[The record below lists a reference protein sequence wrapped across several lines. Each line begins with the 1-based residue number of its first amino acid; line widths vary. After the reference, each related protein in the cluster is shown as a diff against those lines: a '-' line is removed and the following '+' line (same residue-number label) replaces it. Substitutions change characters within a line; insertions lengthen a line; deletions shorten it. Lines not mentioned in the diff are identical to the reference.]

1 MPGIAPTQA
10 AFAHRLA
17 IAFKLSNF
25 VEEIAQAIRRDAT
38 VQLSDGTQ
46 RDPSY
51 VVRDKDGKIKKFWRT
66 EKDIHRIR
74 RYQIYDKIQH
84 EGTDFLKPNWYHARQ
99 GREQD
104 AQTNYQAYN
113 FLTVISDALV
123 NLQMGNG
130 VTIRTGI
137 ESLDV
142 MLNDDMK
149 ITEHIKKW
157 TYETSVYGFVGIQ
170 IVSDEEAGT
179 LEIHRILPHNLYVRR
194 AANKDA
200 EPLCISKKIFIPKEE
215 IPDWDKI
222 PAQELSNKK
231 QPLSNVNMSGFVFE
245 ERHFKGMIENY
256 LWVVNDNEITNRIPM
271 KYYMPEVEDIVLT
284 GLQDFAITIIPNE
297 ERLGEYIGDW
307 DNLLSINL
315 SFNDRASRIGEL
327 LNKFEAPQMVVS
339 ETQATLDPSTGKVY
353 YRVPRQGV
361 IMVRPQDKFTPT
373 YLQPSVDT
381 AGSENNLQALMR
393 MVGIHSQV
401 SLSLFDPAEMTKIE
415 SGRAYKLKL
424 TPTIAKVDG
433 RTTPQIEAWKKLIF
447 NIMSAINFSHEKNLV
462 MDHLQ
467 DGIKVENQNFA
478 DKCKGSLNRL
488 QEGGMKISLD
498 SFEEIF
504 SKFEVLNGQPRGIF
518 IQDPALAETPEE
530 LQYLA
535 DEGLLNRIMDNER
548 QMQEI
553 LRLKQI
559 DVEFASGL
567 PQDDAAAL
575 ERVNSQVPT
584 LSQLTYLEQ
593 NQNMT
598 TERAQE
604 EIRRINDQQQAVL
617 GNVFDGL
624 AGGMQV
630 PGEDAGI
637 PDLGNVP
644 GDAITEG
651 AGVTAVAA

>member
-1 MPGIAPTQA
+1 MPGIAPTQL
-10 AFAHRLA
+10 AFAHRLT

-66 EKDIHRIR
+66 DKDIHRIR
-74 RYQIYDKIQH
+74 RYQIYDRIQH
-84 EGTDFLKPNWYHARQ
+84 EGTDFLKPDWYHARQ

-104 AQTNYQAYN
+104 AQTNYQAYS
-113 FLTVISDALV
+113 FLPIISEALI
-123 NLQMGNG
+123 NLQMGSG
-130 VTIRTGI
+130 VTISTGI
-137 ESLDV
+137 EALDV
-142 MLNDDMK
+142 LLNDDMK

-170 IVSDEEAGT
+170 VVSNEDAGT
-179 LEIHRILPHNLYVRR
+179 LELHRILPHNLYVRR
-194 AANKDA
+194 ADNKDA

-215 IPDWDKI
+215 IPDWEKI
-222 PAQELSNKK
+222 PLEEMSDKEKPISNK
-231 QPLSNVNMSGFVFE
+231 NMSGFVFE

-256 LWVVNDNEITNRIPM
+256 LWVVNENEITNRIPM
-271 KYYMPEVEDIVLT
+271 KYYMPDVEDVVLT
-284 GLQDFAITIIPNE
+284 GLQDFAITLIPNE
-297 ERLGEYIGDW
+297 ERLGEFIGDW

-315 SFNDRASRIGEL
+315 SFNDRASRVGEL
-327 LNKFEAPQMVVS
+327 LNKFEAPQMMVS

-361 IMVRPQDKFTPT
+361 IMVRPQDKFTPQ

-381 AGSENNLQALMR
+381 AGSENNMQALMR

-401 SLSLFDPAEMTKIE
+401 SLALFDPTEMAKIE

-424 TPTIAKVDG
+424 TPTIAKVDS
-433 RTTPQIEAWKKLIF
+433 RTNPQIEAWKKLIF
-447 NIMSAINFSHEKNLV
+447 NVMSVINFSHEKDMVLS
-462 MDHLQ
+462 HLR
-467 DGIKVENQNFA
+467 DGIEVEDQNFA
-478 DKCKGSLNRL
+478 NKCKGGLDRL
-488 QEGGMKISLD
+488 MEGGVKISLD
-498 SFEEIF
+498 SFDEVF
-504 SKFEVLNGQPRGIF
+504 HSVEVLHDQPRGIF
-518 IQDPALAETPEE
+518 LEDPALAQTPEE

-535 DEGLLNRIMDNER
+535 DENLLNRIMDNER

-559 DVEFASGL
+559 DVEFSSGL
-567 PQDDAAAL
+567 PQDTATAL
-575 ERVNSQVPT
+575 ERVNSQVPSLSVQT
-584 LSQLTYLEQ
+584 LLEE
-593 NQNMT
+593 NMGLSP
-598 TERAQE
+598 ERAQE
-604 EIRRINDQQQAVL
+604 ELRRIADERQAGL
-617 GNVFDGL
+617 GGVFDDL

-630 PGEDAGI
+630 PGEEAGI

-644 GDAITEG
+644 GDALTQP
-651 AGVTAVAA
+651 TQVAA